1 MAYSSRLLDAL
12 DDIVTEL
19 ETITTGNGYY
29 NSPTVIRAIRPADK
43 IVEPPEVGIE
53 LGDEELLSQ
62 TTADDA
68 FHSETQVYIAGTVSA
83 NAPLDADASELV
95 EATEKLRHDIK
106 RIIASIF
113 YKYSTAGA
121 TWSIMKGSVFVVPVM
136 GLDENRN
143 KAQVWARFKIRVWS
157 MDTTL
162 A

>member
-29 NSPTVIRAIRPADK
+29 NSPTVIRAIRPAGK
-43 IVEPPEVGIE
+43 VVEPPEVGVE
-53 LGDEELLSQ
+53 LGDEELIAQ
-62 TTADDA
+62 TVRDDV

-83 NAPLDADASELV
+83 NAPMDADASELV

-121 TWSIMKGSVFVVPVM
+121 TWSIMKGSVYVVPVM